1 MRYMTFNIYKGF
13 QLSRAWRTK
22 MFFYGDERLP
32 AHITN
37 YKMAMDFIDT
47 YLVPK
52 MTELGL
58 YNGNWRPFVDD
69 YSIMFPSK
77 FREDMR
83 EEIKKHWF
91 YYKENDLTLK
101 N

>member
-1 MRYMTFNIYKGF
+1 MFVIYKGF
-13 QLSRAWRTK
+13 QLARAWRTK

-37 YKMAMDFIDT
+37 YEMAERFIDT

-52 MTELGL
+52 MEELGL
-58 YNGNWRPFVDD
+58 YNGNWMPLVDD
-69 YSIMFPSK
+69 YSIMFPSEH
-77 FREDMR
+77 RQTMR
-83 EEIKKHWF
+83 DEIKKHWF
-91 YYKENDLTLK
+91 YYKKK